1 MSIAIA
7 ILGLAF
13 LVLIHECGH
22 FFASLAVGM
31 RPRKFYV
38 GFPPAVLKTTRNG
51 IEYGLGAIPLGGYVR
66 IPGMHRPAAK
76 DVDLVFS
83 RALHAAPELV
93 GPAERLKRS
102 LAAEDYET
110 AKLRLAEFHQRA
122 LELGVPPIEK
132 QVTDLEDALSPQA
145 YWRAPTWKRVTAIAA
160 GPVTNLVFAV
170 VLFAIVFM
178 TAGWNPT
185 TKVATVLP
193 NSRAEAAAGLK
204 VGDRVVAIDG
214 RAVTPSM
221 ISDSISA
228 SKGRPIRLLVVRNG
242 QLIMLKP
249 ERPKNGERRPLPARL
264 RARGQP
270 LGFGG
275 AIWQSVKTTGI
286 VSRDTVKALGGIFRS
301 KERNQISGPGGIVK
315 GSADAV
321 HYGWA
326 SYLLGARV
334 HQPLAGAAQSAATAA
349 ARRGPHRLLA
359 ARRHPGPG
367 DRPRGLRAGVGHRH
381 RDRAAAVRR
390 RALERR
396 EPPRRRLRPNESGA
410 GFAGTMVTS
419 LGNFWGLA
427 RVSRARHVGRGVER
441 TPSPPCNTSVT
452 RPVRGAR

>member
-13 LVLIHECGH
+13 LVFIHECGH

-38 GFPPAVLKTTRNG
+38 GFPPAILKTTRNG

-110 AKLRLAEFHQRA
+110 AKIRLAEFHQRA
-122 LELGVPPIEK
+122 LELGVPPIDK

-193 NSRAEAAAGLK
+193 NSRAEAAGLK
-204 VGDRVVAIDG
+204 VDDRVVAIDG

-242 QLIMLKP
+242 QLIMLNP
-249 ERPKNGERRPLPARL
+249 ERPKKESDDRYRL
-264 RARGQP
+264 GFALAGQP

-275 AIWQSVKTTGI
+275 AVWQSVKTTGI

-326 SYLLGARV
+326 SYLSVLAFISLSLALLNLLPLLPLDGGHIAFSLLEGIRGRAIAREV
-334 HQPLAGAAQSAATAA
+334 Y
-349 ARRGPHRLLA
+349 
-359 ARRHPGPG
+359 
-367 DRPRGLRAGVGHRH
+367 
-381 RDRAAAVRR
+381 
-390 RALERR
+390 E
-396 EPPRRRLRPNESGA
+396 
-410 GFAGTMVTS
+410 
-419 LGNFWGLA
+419 
-427 RVSRARHVGRGVER
+427 RVSAIGIAIVLLLFVVGLSNDVSRLG
-441 TPSPPCNTSVT
+441 
-452 RPVRGAR
+452 GG